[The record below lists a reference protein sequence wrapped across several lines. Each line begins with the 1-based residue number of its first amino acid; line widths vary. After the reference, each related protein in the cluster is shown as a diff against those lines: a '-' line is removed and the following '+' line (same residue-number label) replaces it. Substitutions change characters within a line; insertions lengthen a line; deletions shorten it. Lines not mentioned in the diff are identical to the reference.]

1 MSSDDHDHA
10 DESTALGKLETAV
23 ATALAAGVGIS
34 AASNSAAAQETQ
46 EVVLQASDYYPNEEF
61 VVLTDF
67 EERNRVEFLE
77 EYDDDE
83 EAFDDHDDWE
93 VYSALIEVGE
103 PAGKTV
109 VMMIDNDVDPD
120 PGDRGTMG
128 DSPSFH
134 DYEWNLIEVDVTFD
148 DDDDENEIDD
158 DENDDDD
165 ENEVNDDENDNDENV
180 MARNNDDRN

>member
-1 MSSDDHDHA
+1 MSPEDHNRA
-10 DESTALGKLETAV
+10 GESIALGKLETAV
-23 ATALAAGVGIS
+23 ATAVTAGAGILAATHS
-34 AASNSAAAQETQ
+34 TAAQETQ
-46 EVVLQASDYYPNEEF
+46 EVVIQAGDYYPNEEF

-93 VYSALIEVGE
+93 VYSALVEVGD
-103 PAGKTV
+103 PAGETI

-134 DYEWNLIEVDVTFD
+134 DYEWNLIELDVTFD
-148 DDDDENEIDD
+148 DDDEEEVNDDENND

-165 ENEVNDDENDNDENV
+165 G
-180 MARNNDDRN
+180 